1 MYGLKQAPKAWYSR
15 LSTKLKEL
23 GFSPSKADTF
33 IFFYNKNGTMIFLLV
48 YVDEIIVAS
57 SSLEATQVLLNLRSD
72 FALKDLGELTMS
84 LG

>member
-1 MYGLKQAPKAWYSR
+1 LYGLKQAPKAWYSR

-33 IFFYNKNGTMIFLLV
+33 IFFSNKNGTMIFLLV